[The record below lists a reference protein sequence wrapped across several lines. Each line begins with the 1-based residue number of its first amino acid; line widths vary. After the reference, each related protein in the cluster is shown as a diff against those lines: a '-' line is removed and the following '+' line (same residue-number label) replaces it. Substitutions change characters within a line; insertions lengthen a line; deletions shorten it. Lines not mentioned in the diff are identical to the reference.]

1 MIKYAYVADL
11 LIIVSKPYRLFYDAV
26 KTDSFWDHKWQLSAL
41 FPSMGL
47 SRRYH
52 HVYGDKDIP
61 YDVWANIH
69 FGVIGNEINSNH
81 FTLLKGAGTE
91 QVFSDVLGHIKN
103 LEVKDAFIRL
113 LDIRKIS
120 GDYGDN
126 GGDVEA
132 INIGFQIS
140 NGYDNKTVEKVTNQM
155 LNELSTFSRTLQR

>member
-1 MIKYAYVADL
+1 M
-11 LIIVSKPYRLFYDAV
+11 PHDAW
-26 KTDSFWDHKWQLSAL
+26 S
-41 FPSMGL
+41 
-47 SRRYH
+47 
-52 HVYGDKDIP
+52 
-61 YDVWANIH
+61 NIH
-69 FGVIGNEINSNH
+69 FGVIGNEINLNH

>member
-1 MIKYAYVADL
+1 M
-11 LIIVSKPYRLFYDAV
+11 
-26 KTDSFWDHKWQLSAL
+26 
-41 FPSMGL
+41 
-47 SRRYH
+47 
-52 HVYGDKDIP
+52 
-61 YDVWANIH
+61 
-69 FGVIGNEINSNH
+69 IGNEINSNH